1 MYAVVN
7 AKKLKDVVKQFK
19 SVGGVAVMVK
29 KFGQV
34 LYLMSYHMPNNCYN
48 GGGVPQYYP
57 CGSLLSI
64 SVKLELT
71 GPLQNGDFE
80 FYTTLEDLKAGLSCA
95 SGGCVKISFEDGVAS
110 CSGSYQQTLHLVDAS
125 ESGIVFKDIDH
136 DDSIV
141 FSVPVESLKFAR
153 PFANEDDW
161 SREEFM
167 NICVE
172 EGGIV
177 ATDGHA
183 LGVKDWH
190 MGENAELQ
198 YQVPIPA
205 KVADVIVNSGTD
217 AAIISAFTKTI
228 EVLNPLKN
236 EKEKRTDVVGV
247 FITAGDYLFTIAV
260 EKEFKFPNFKKV
272 FPERYD
278 NQFIIDADAWCSTI
292 SNLAKGFN
300 YPHLTVTDEPGNFV
314 FDIHEIRTKKGKVA
328 LGDRQAKLPRDK
340 FVDYAWSAFKCD
352 ARLLCKALKAQD
364 STHTMIHVQD
374 ELVVLESWA
383 GKSIVMQ
390 MQ

>member
-7 AKKLKDVVKQFK
+7 SKKLKDVVKQFK
-19 SVGGVAVMVK
+19 SVGCVAVLVK

-48 GGGVPQYYP
+48 GCGVPQYYP

-64 SVKLELT
+64 SVKLELVS
-71 GPLQNGDFE
+71 PYQNGDFE
-80 FYTTLEDLKAGLSCA
+80 FYTTIEDLKAGLSCA
-95 SGGCVKISFEDGVAS
+95 SGGCIKISFEDGVAS
-110 CSGSYQQTLHLVDAS
+110 CCGSYQQTLHLVDAA

-161 SREEFM
+161 SREDFM
-167 NICVE
+167 NLCVE
-172 EGGIV
+172 EGGVV
-177 ATDGHA
+177 ATDGHV

-190 MGENAELQ
+190 MGNNTELK
-198 YQVPIPA
+198 YQVPIPS
-205 KVADVIVNSGTD
+205 KVADVIANSGTET
-217 AAIISAFTKTI
+217 AIISAFTKTI
-228 EVLNPLKN
+228 DVLNPLKN
-236 EKEKRTDVVGV
+236 EMEKRTNVVGV
-247 FITAGDYLFTIAV
+247 FITAGDYSITIGV
-260 EKEFKFPNFKKV
+260 EKEFRFPDFKKV

-278 NQFIIDADAWCSTI
+278 NQFIIDADAWCATI
-292 SNLAKGFN
+292 SNLVKGFN

-314 FDIHEIRTKKGKVA
+314 FDVHEIRAKKGKVA

-340 FVDYAWSAFKCD
+340 FVDHAWSAFKCD
-352 ARLLCKALKAQD
+352 ARLFCKALKAQD

-374 ELVVLESWA
+374 ELIVLESWA